1 MHACS
6 IQNGWL
12 NAAKRIISPHYDER
26 PDGMIID
33 CIVLHCISLPEGQ
46 FGTGYIQA
54 LFTNSLNLQIHP
66 AFHQL
71 AGMKVSSHILIERQG
86 EISQFVAF
94 DKRAWHAGRSIFQ
107 GHPECNDFSIGIEL
121 EGTADMPY
129 TNEQYDALL
138 KVISALMSTYP
149 AITSDRIIGHSDIAP
164 TRKTDPGPYFSW
176 SRLYNNLP

>member
-1 MHACS
+1 MNALE

-12 NAAKRIISPHYDER
+12 NPAKRIISPHYDER

-54 LFTNSLNLQIHP
+54 LFTGTLDLQAHS
-66 AFHQL
+66 AFHDL
-71 AGMKVSSHILIERQG
+71 KSVKVSSHLLIERQG

-94 DKRAWHAGRSIFQ
+94 DKRAWHAGESIFK
-107 GHPECNDFSIGIEL
+107 GRTKCNDFSIGIEL

-138 KVISALMSTYP
+138 KVISALMSMYP
-149 AITSDRIIGHSDIAP
+149 AITPDRIIGHSDIAP
-164 TRKTDPGPYFSW
+164 ARKTDPGPYFSW
-176 SRLYNNLP
+176 GRLYHHLA